1 MAQAESRSVHRR
13 ANLSWVFQELLTA
26 IVRLRFNRQ
35 SVPNADVFR
44 SNMRELIR
52 LAAQNAQSL
61 GYSPDNVKLVTYA
74 VVAFLDESVLVS
86 RNPVFAAWA
95 GKPMQEELFGQSL
108 AGNTFYDGIQ
118 SLLSHRD
125 SAEVADMLEV
135 FYLCLLLGYRGR
147 YGVANSGELHAIME
161 SIKDKLRRVRGDN
174 PALSPSWSLPSDLVA
189 APAPDKYRHLFLAVA
204 VAALVIAIG
213 TFTFC
218 SLSLSSGAKDI
229 GTFATQ
235 AK

>member
-1 MAQAESRSVHRR
+1 MAQAERVVQRR
-13 ANLSWVFQELLTA
+13 ANLAWVYQELLTA

-44 SNMRELIR
+44 GNMRELIR
-52 LAAQNAQSL
+52 LAAQNAQAL
-61 GYSPDNVKLVTYA
+61 GYSSENVKLVTYA

-108 AGNTFYDGIQ
+108 AGNTFYEGIQ
-118 SLLSHRD
+118 SLLAHRD
-125 SAEVADMLEV
+125 SGEVADMLEV

-161 SIKDKLRRVRGDN
+161 SINDKLRRVRGSS
-174 PALSPSWSLPSDLVA
+174 PSLSPSWALPSDPVA
-189 APAPDKYRHLFLAVA
+189 APPPDKHRLLFPAIA
-204 VAALVIAIG
+204 VAALMITIG
-213 TFTFC
+213 TFAFC
-218 SLSLSSGAKDI
+218 RLSLSSGAGDI
-229 GTFATQ
+229 RNFATQ